1 MTGLII
7 KDGDSIQTPRG
18 EAFVL
23 EQVSCVLE
31 PDGLA
36 ESFRN
41 LLFLVRLR
49 HSPWNST
56 DG

>member
-31 PDGLA
+31 PYGLA